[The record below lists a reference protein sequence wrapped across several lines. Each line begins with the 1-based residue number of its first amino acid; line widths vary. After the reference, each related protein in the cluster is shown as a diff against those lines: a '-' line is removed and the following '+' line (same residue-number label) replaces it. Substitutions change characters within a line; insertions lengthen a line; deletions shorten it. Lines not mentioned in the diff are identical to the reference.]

1 MNQKLKGKS
10 YNQVMNEWKA
20 QQSFLKRASTGML
33 RPGNDVTGAS
43 RIWGWIWRLLI
54 LTIIPL
60 LIYMGIIRM
69 HAKSGEFT
77 DQLSVET
84 KRFLGAESV
93 AFHRSRWDWNGEL
106 RTEHVKITGA
116 PANIFSSADLSHVN
130 TWITAPGVFRSAW
143 HLAKV
148 TIASADVNL
157 RAGAA
162 PKTAS
167 AKITRELLTAGWG
180 INPDFSQLTID
191 GYECGKLHLT
201 WGATPS
207 TTGGLAETTA
217 SLTRNGSGWDFTAA
231 GGSFRQG
238 WLSGIRVTNAAIRI
252 GEVVAVID
260 KGDFTLPG
268 GGTGSLK
275 GSLTLGEI
283 PEINV
288 TIQLEN
294 APFHPFLP
302 DYFHRYVT
310 AVCQGSLTLTGST
323 NRSTGILMDS
333 KLTLKSGTLS
343 GIPVFRALGLA
354 TGEALLAQPNLTGGR
369 LNFTSQGS
377 QDPGSLV
384 VEATD
389 VVVESGTRMKIGL
402 TMRHERK
409 QVLAT
414 RVESFKDNQG
424 ASSAADSVATKTTGT
439 LRIGLP
445 PETAAK
451 LKPSIRQ
458 AFVTREEDGFHW
470 MDIPWRN
477 DEIEFT
483 REAADRIL
491 ELQNTGG

>member
-1 MNQKLKGKS
+1 MTPKLKGKS
-10 YNQVMNEWKA
+10 YNEVMNEWKA

-33 RPGNDVTGAS
+33 RPGNDVTGTS
-43 RIWGWIWRLLI
+43 RLWGWTWRLLL
-54 LTIIPL
+54 LTIFPL
-60 LIYMGIIRM
+60 IIYMGIIRM
-69 HAKSGEFT
+69 HAKTGAFT
-77 DQLSVET
+77 NELAVET
-84 KRFLGAESV
+84 KRFLGAETV
-93 AFHRSRWDWNGEL
+93 TFHNSRWDWNGEL
-106 RTEHVKITGA
+106 RTENVKITGS
-116 PANIFSSADLSHVN
+116 PANIFSSADMSHVN
-130 TWITAPGVFRSAW
+130 TWITVPGVFRSAW

-148 TIASADVNL
+148 TIASATINL

-162 PKTAS
+162 QKTAS
-167 AKITRELLTAGWG
+167 VKTAPGLLTAGWG
-180 INPDFSQLTID
+180 IKPDFSQLTID
-191 GYECGKLHLT
+191 GYECGKLRLA

-217 SLTRNGSGWDFTAA
+217 SLVRSDSGWDFTAA

-238 WLSGIRVTNAAIRI
+238 WLEGLRVTAASVRI
-252 GEVVAVID
+252 GEDLTVID

-275 GSLTLGEI
+275 GSLRLGEI

-302 DYFHRYVT
+302 EFFHRYVT
-310 AVCQGSLTLTGST
+310 AVCQGSVTLTGST

-343 GIPVFRALGLA
+343 GIPLFRVLGLA

-369 LNFTSQGS
+369 INFTSQGS
-377 QDPGSLV
+377 QDPGSLI

-389 VVVESGTRMKIGL
+389 VLVESGTRMKIGL
-402 TMRHERK
+402 TIRHERK

-414 RVESFKDNQG
+414 RVASFKESQDSG
-424 ASSAADSVATKTTGT
+424 STTDSVARKTTGI

-451 LKPSIRQ
+451 LKPAIRQ

-470 MDIPWRN
+470 MDIPWRE
-477 DEIEFT
+477 DETEFT
-483 REAADRIL
+483 KAAADRIL
-491 ELQNTGG
+491 QLQNSGQ

>member
-1 MNQKLKGKS
+1 MNPKLKGKS

-33 RPGNDVTGAS
+33 RPGNDVTGGS

-54 LTIIPL
+54 LTGIPL
-60 LIYMGIIRM
+60 LVYMGIIRF
-69 HAKSGEFT
+69 HAKSGTFSNE
-77 DQLSVET
+77 LAAET

-93 AFHRSRWDWNGEL
+93 SFHNSRWDWNGEL
-106 RTEHVKITGA
+106 RNERIKITGS
-116 PANIFSSADLSHVN
+116 PSNIFSSADLSHVN
-130 TWITAPGVFRSAW
+130 TWITAPGVFRAAW

-148 TIASADVNL
+148 NIASGDVNL

-162 PKTAS
+162 PKTAC
-167 AKITRELLTAGWG
+167 AKPVPELLIAGWG
-180 INPDFSQLTID
+180 IKPDFSQLTID

-238 WLSGIRVTNAAIRI
+238 WLEGIRVTSATVRI
-252 GEVVAVID
+252 GEDMAVID

-275 GSLTLGEI
+275 GSLKLGEI

-310 AVCQGSLTLTGST
+310 AVCQGSVTLTGST

-343 GIPVFRALGLA
+343 GIPVFRALALA

-369 LNFTSQGS
+369 VNFTSRGS
-377 QDPGSLV
+377 EDPGSLV
-384 VEATD
+384 IEATD
-389 VVVESGTRMKIGL
+389 IVVESGTRMKIGL

-414 RVESFKDNQG
+414 RVGSFKD
-424 ASSAADSVATKTTGT
+424 SSTADSVAKKSTGT

-470 MDIPWRN
+470 MEIPWRD
-477 DEIEFT
+477 DEDEDEFT
-483 REAADRIL
+483 KTAADRIL